1 MKVLNAKV
9 MPIVSATSRFNKTW
23 QETSPNILREN
34 QTWNLITVTEI
45 ARTIKILQ
53 VYLNEYC

>member
-1 MKVLNAKV
+1 

-23 QETSPNILREN
+23 QETSPNILRKN
-34 QTWNLITVTEI
+34 QTWNLITVTKI